1 MILEKLDRYLARR
14 SPVFVTG
21 VGVLLTLV
29 LGAIDYRTGWELS
42 FALFYVLTVTLVSW
56 YAGRNAGLLLA
67 ALSALVWFAA
77 NRLAGEPYASLLVPL
92 WNALARLGLF
102 GVAALTMA
110 RLSRTVAALNAAL
123 AREKELARVDSL
135 TGVGN
140 ARAFYEL
147 AEREISRAR
156 RNGHPLGV
164 AYLDVDGF
172 KAINDD
178 RGHSAGDQ
186 LLRHIAEVLVHT
198 VRSMDIVARL
208 GGDEF
213 ALLFPEAGPEA
224 TQIVVGKVHRV
235 LDETMRREGYPVSFS
250 IGAVTLQAPWLPVD
264 QLVHYA
270 DTLMY
275 AVKQSGKN
283 AVKHEVAP
291 GS

>member
-198 VRSMDIVARL
+198 VRNMDIVARL